1 MRGYDFGTFSA
12 SAASAAGKI
21 FGLSPYVSCVM
32 YPFEPTNTAPPPSP
46 LGRGTSARIIG
57 ESPPSYQYIVTA
69 GLSPRA
75 ANSYRVVMASGY
87 DAGLL
92 AGPPQGVEFDTVD
105 VGRPRPND
113 QYDWSMRC
121 APMSPMALTPNGTHP
136 LQLNG

>member
-21 FGLSPYVSCVM
+21 FGLSPYVSCVR
-32 YPFEPTNTAPPPSP
+32 YPFSPTNTAPPPSP

-57 ESPPSYQYIVTA
+57 DKPPSYQYIVTA

-75 ANSYRVVMASGY
+75 ANSYFVVMASGY
-87 DAGLL
+87 DAGF
-92 AGPPQGVEFDTVD
+92 AGGPPHGVEFDMML

-113 QYDWSMRC
+113 RWDWSVGC
-121 APMSPMALTPNGTHP
+121 GPMSRMA
-136 LQLNG
+136 